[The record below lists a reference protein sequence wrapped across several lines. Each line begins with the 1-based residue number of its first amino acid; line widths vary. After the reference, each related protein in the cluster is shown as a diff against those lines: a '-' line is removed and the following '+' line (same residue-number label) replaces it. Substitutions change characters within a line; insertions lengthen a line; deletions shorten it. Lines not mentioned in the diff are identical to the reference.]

1 MGLSGEDKV
10 AYDCGRLLA
19 VADAIERWALRTKA
33 DDSKNIRATTAMR
46 YYTRFS
52 QKPCE
57 AWKQIYNKLIPY
69 RIQLG
74 EKGAYLYNLMG
85 EISEQLANEDFA
97 KAKNLNGMF
106 CLGFDSMR
114 TGLIRRSIAKSKERQ
129 ENNSAS
135 GSTSETE
142 EINEQE

>member
-10 AYDCGRLLA
+10 AYDCGKLLA

-52 QKPCE
+52 QKPCDT
-57 AWKQIYNKLIPY
+57 WIQICAKLVPY
-69 RIQLG
+69 RTQLG
-74 EKGAYLYNLMG
+74 EKGNFLYELLG
-85 EISEQLANEDFA
+85 EISKQLVDEEFA

-114 TGLIRRSIAKSKERQ
+114 TELIRRSIAKSKERQ